1 MKFNWAMLAFVLGA
15 LSACS
20 DEAKTS
26 KGPGKAADTPVE
38 VGVMTLKSETLPRTV
53 ELPGRVLANATA
65 EIRPQVD
72 GIIEKRLFQEGGP
85 IKVGD
90 ALYVL
95 NDDKFKAT
103 VAAAKA
109 VLQRSEATVSGAQ
122 LTYDRTRQLMQT
134 KAASQQDL
142 DAAHT
147 ALLQAQA
154 DEAAAKAALESA
166 QINLDDATIKAPIS
180 GIISTSSVSAGALVT
195 ENQTDALAT
204 IRQIDP
210 ALVDLVDTSVNLL
223 RIRDEVRTGTLG
235 GFGQGGP
242 PKVTLILENGD
253 TYNKQGEMSLAN
265 IVVSETTGTFT
276 LRAVFPNPDR
286 LLLPG
291 MFVRARINL
300 GVTPNTFKVPQRAVM
315 RDAAGQATAFVVSAG
330 NRIETRILTATGTLG
345 PDWLVTKGI
354 KNGDKL
360 VVDGFQQIRDGAR
373 VKPHEVTIDG
383 DGVVKEPEE
392 AANLAKDAK
401 PKAEVEK

>member
-1 MKFNWAMLAFVLGA
+1 MKFNWAILALVLGA

-20 DEAKTS
+20 DEAKTG
-26 KGPGKAADTPVE
+26 KGPGKAADTPIE
-38 VGVMTLKSETLPRTV
+38 VGVVTLKSETVPRMV

-90 ALYVL
+90 PLYAL
-95 NDDKFKAT
+95 NDEKFKAT

-122 LTYDRTRQLMQT
+122 LTYDRTKQLMQT

-253 TYNKQGEMSLAN
+253 TYNKQGEVSLAN

-315 RDAAGQATAFVVSAG
+315 RDAAGQATAYVVSAD
-330 NRIETRILTATGTLG
+330 NKIETRILTAAGTLG
-345 PDWLVTKGI
+345 PDWLVTKGV

-360 VVDGFQQIRDGAR
+360 VVDGFQQIRDGAK

-392 AANLAKDAK
+392 AANVAGDAK